1 MAAAS
6 GKGYK
11 LVPSEVPRRQR
22 TSYYTEIIDD
32 FQRSGQQ
39 SAAVE
44 ETGKK
49 AVTLV
54 QGLRKALQAEGLTDI
69 SVVQRGDK
77 TFLVR
82 GS

>member
-1 MAAAS
+1 MAATS

-22 TSYYTEIIDD
+22 TSYYTEIIDE

-44 ETGKK
+44 DTGKK

-54 QGLRKALQAEGLTDI
+54 QGLRKALQTEGPDI
-69 SVVQRGDK
+69 GVVQRGDK

-82 GS
+82 EG